1 MQLYFLCLALFSNA
15 LPCEALQQPVIKT
28 TEVEVR
34 ADKIIWRYKV
44 INEKLYKRLYNTTT
58 DTWIGNW
65 IPV

>member
-1 MQLYFLCLALFSNA
+1 MFSNA
-15 LPCEALQQPVIKT
+15 LSRDDSQQPVIKT

-44 INEKLYKRLYNTTT
+44 INGKLYKRLYNATN

>member
-15 LPCEALQQPVIKT
+15 LSRDDSQQPVIKA

-44 INEKLYKRLYNTTT
+44 INGKLYNTTT